1 MGNPLL
7 HIDGVTLQYRTD
19 LSVTTACYRVNFEVF
34 SGDRFIVM
42 GHSGCGKSTI
52 LNAIAGFMRPV
63 EGKILFNGHEVQK
76 PNPERMV
83 VWQSHDQL
91 LPWKSVL
98 DNITFP
104 ILLNKQAGKAE
115 AEEKARHWLK
125 IVGLERAINQ
135 YPHELSGGMKMR
147 AAIARGFAYNPKI
160 LLMDEPYAALDAL
173 TRLKMQDELIK
184 LQSETGTT
192 ILFVT
197 HDINEAVRLG
207 TRILVLSP
215 HPGQVLAE
223 INGAKTENE
232 QHALAV
238 QLKNLIFT
246 DEIHEEDH

>member
-1 MGNPLL
+1 MHL
-7 HIDGVTLQYRTD
+7 DGVTLQYRTD
-19 LSVTTACYRVNFEVF
+19 LSVTTACYRVSFDVLK
-34 SGDRFIVM
+34 GDRFIVM

-52 LNAIAGFMRPV
+52 LNAVAGFMKPV
-63 EGKILFNGHEVQK
+63 EGTILFDNKIVDK
-76 PNPERMV
+76 PSPERMV

-91 LPWKSVL
+91 LPWKTVL

-104 ILLNKQAGKAE
+104 ILLNKQGSEAE
-115 AEEKARHWLK
+115 AKKKALHWLN
-125 IVGLERAINQ
+125 IVGLDRAVNQ

-184 LQSETGTT
+184 LQTETGTT

-197 HDINEAVRLG
+197 HDINEAVRVG

-223 INGAKTENE
+223 INGAITDME
-232 QHALAV
+232 QTQLAS

-246 DEIHEEDH
+246 DGIHDDH